1 MAIYGKMNT
10 PDASPCPG
18 RATLDR
24 LDKAFDIIVDIMWS
38 VEVEPEVEKWIE
50 SLSVRDFATVVA
62 AVERLA
68 EDGNRLRF
76 PASRALGDG
85 LFELRI
91 SLDRIARRI
100 TFYFADDRRIVLLT
114 TFRKQRQNE
123 RAEVRRARRAMRR
136 CLAEGHAPE
145 EE

>member
-1 MAIYGKMNT
+1 
-10 PDASPCPG
+10 
-18 RATLDR
+18 
-24 LDKAFDIIVDIMWS
+24 MWS

-76 PASRALGDG
+76 PASRVLGDG

-91 SLDRIARRI
+91 SLDRIARRV

>member
-1 MAIYGKMNT
+1 
-10 PDASPCPG
+10 
-18 RATLDR
+18 
-24 LDKAFDIIVDIMWS
+24 MWS
-38 VEVEPEVEKWIE
+38 VEVEPEVEQWIE
-50 SLSVRDFATVVA
+50 SLSVREFATVVA

-68 EDGNRLRF
+68 KDGNRLRF
-76 PASRALGDG
+76 PASRALGDR
-85 LFELRI
+85 LFELRVG
-91 SLDRIARRI
+91 LDRVARRI
-100 TFYFADDRRIVLLT
+100 TFYFADNRRIVLLT